1 MRIITRKK
9 QVEIAKQL
17 AAIYYTAVIWQD
29 EDWVDFLK
37 CIVGN
42 CAEIAYAVG
51 GERMASI
58 EVPALVME
66 LNRRLHKEEEE
77 PEHGNHP
84 SNTSAF

>member
-1 MRIITRKK
+1 MTIITRKK
-9 QVEIAKQL
+9 QAEIAKRL

-37 CIVGN
+37 CIVDN

-58 EVPALVME
+58 EVPALVE
-66 LNRRLHKEEEE
+66 QLNRQSEQGEKK
-77 PEHGNHP
+77 
-84 SNTSAF
+84 